1 MLVYQPGETF
11 FWGENKWTAAND
23 GGQRMD
29 SSRFWNSVRSLKD
42 WNHTRDLWDRGHV
55 TAFDPVPGHYTYV
68 RGDGTGA
75 YHPSKVERFVRDLA
89 WLPHARV
96 LFVLD
101 RVRSTDPSFRKAWL
115 LHGVSEPKVEGGTAA
130 RAIGQGGT
138 AYGEARVVTF
148 EDGQGRLRVH
158 SVLPLER
165 DVIARGG
172 PGWEFWTPGDQ
183 YGGAW
188 GSGQN
193 WPLDP
198 PEGGPLP
205 EDPYL
210 KKMWLTFWGDD
221 MGKLSPS
228 NRRSVVPG
236 GWRIE
241 VSPKAAARDD
251 VFLSVLEI
259 GDRGAS
265 TLRIDPIAEG
275 KGLAG
280 AVVAGEAAVLLATG
294 PAPLTEGEATLPDT
308 PSAFLLLTGLVP
320 RATYDVQLTSA
331 FAPGVP
337 VWRVEAEA
345 NDAGVL
351 ETTWNGKDGRLR
363 IRMLGTTTRSQ
374 P

>member
-1 MLVYQPGETF
+1 
-11 FWGENKWTAAND
+11 
-23 GGQRMD
+23 
-29 SSRFWNSVRSLKD
+29 
-42 WNHTRDLWDRGHV
+42 
-55 TAFDPVPGHYTYV
+55 V
-68 RGDGTGA
+68 RGDGAGA

-130 RAIGQGGT
+130 RVIGQGGT
-138 AYGEARVVTF
+138 SYGEARVVTF

-165 DVIARGG
+165 DVITRGG
-172 PGWEFWTPGDQ
+172 PGWEFWTPGPVRQ
-183 YGGAW
+183 AW
-188 GSGQN
+188 ARDRTGRWTRRKAAPARRS
-193 WPLDP
+193 
-198 PEGGPLP
+198 
-205 EDPYL
+205 YL

-294 PAPLTEGEATLPDT
+294 PAPLAEGEATLPDT

-351 ETTWNGKDGRLR
+351 ETPWTGKDGRLR
-363 IRMLGTTTRSQ
+363 IRKVGTASQ
-374 P
+374 